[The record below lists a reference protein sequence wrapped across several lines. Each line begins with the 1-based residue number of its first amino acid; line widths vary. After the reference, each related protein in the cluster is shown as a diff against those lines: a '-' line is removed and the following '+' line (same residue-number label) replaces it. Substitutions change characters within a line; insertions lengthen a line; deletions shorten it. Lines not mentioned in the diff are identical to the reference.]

1 MTTWH
6 QINQRKN
13 SSKIKHFAKTWTIC
27 KPILKGALV
36 NLIYRRGTL
45 SMPHIPVVTQ
55 VITFPLSTPPPPEA
69 PNLTA
74 IFVKKN
80 LKFLQNISFKT
91 HFFDENPLT
100 SPHIYGNLSA
110 HKSQVRPHIPTRKK
124 MSAPPPPSGAKNTKI
139 MKKKWYAERMLKARK
154 GEPLNIWTVKS
165 TLKKLKNVLNKLFVF
180 ALCRPNSI
188 LSLMF
193 SSLIKSSTI

>member
-55 VITFPLSTPPPPEA
+55 VITFPLRTPPPPPPEA
-69 PNLTA
+69 P
-74 IFVKKN
+74 IWPQFSSKKTW
-80 LKFLQNISFKT
+80 K
-91 HFFDENPLT
+91 FFDENPLT

-110 HKSQVRPHIPTRKK
+110 HKLPGSATHTYQKK
-124 MSAPPPPSGAKNTKI
+124 MSAPPPPPSGAKTRKF
-139 MKKKWYAERMLKARK
+139 KKKWYAERMLKARK
-154 GEPLNIWTVKS
+154 GEPLNIWTVES

-180 ALCRPNSI
+180 ALCRPN
-188 LSLMF
+188 LSYL
-193 SSLIKSSTI
+193 